1 MAIATGV
8 SGSKGKHM
16 LELLRKRRSIRHFKQ
31 ERIAPAQIEALREAV
46 LRSPSSRG
54 SSHGNFSLCRTL
66 ISSGNYPLQGARIR
80 VPEGCSPRVVVCGDE
95 TMSDVW
101 IEDCS
106 IAAVIVHLTAVS
118 LGLGG
123 CWIQIRNRMHSAE
136 TTSEDYVR
144 GILGIVHPLRVLAI
158 VAVGVPARVS
168 KGHPFDKLDQGKVN
182 RVRTDPN

>member
-1 MAIATGV
+1 
-8 SGSKGKHM
+8 M
-16 LELLRKRRSIRHFKQ
+16 LELLRRRRSVRLFKK
-31 ERIAPAQIEALREAV
+31 ERISPEHIDALREAV

-54 SSHGNFSLCRTL
+54 IQPWKFWFVKDPDLIGKLSRSKEHGSAFLK
-66 ISSGNYPLQGARIR
+66 GAPLA
-80 VPEGCSPRVVVCGDE
+80 VVVCGDE

-106 IAAVIVHLTAVS
+106 IAAAILHLAALS

-136 TTSEDYVR
+136 KTSEDYVR
-144 GILGIVHPLRVLAI
+144 ETLGIAPPLRILAI

-168 KGHPFDKLDQGKVN
+168 TGHSFDSLDQSKVIA
-182 RVRTDPN
+182 

>member
-1 MAIATGV
+1 
-8 SGSKGKHM
+8 M
-16 LELLRKRRSIRHFKQ
+16 LELLRKRRSIRLFRK
-31 ERIAPAQIEALREAV
+31 ERISPAHIDALREAV

-54 SSHGNFSLCRTL
+54 IQPWKFFFVQDPDL
-66 ISSGNYPLQGARIR
+66 IGKLSRAKESGSAFLKGAPLA
-80 VPEGCSPRVVVCGDE
+80 VVVCGDE

-136 TTSEDYVR
+136 KTSEDYVR
-144 GILGIVHPLRVLAI
+144 EILGIGHPLRVLAI

-168 KGHPFDKLDQGKVN
+168 TCHPFESLEQEKVIA
-182 RVRTDPN
+182 

>member
-1 MAIATGV
+1 
-8 SGSKGKHM
+8 M
-16 LELLRKRRSIRHFKQ
+16 LELLRKRRSIRHFKK

-54 SSHGNFSLCRTL
+54 IQPWKFFFVQDPDLIGKLSRCKEHGSAFLK
-66 ISSGNYPLQGARIR
+66 GAPLA
-80 VPEGCSPRVVVCGDE
+80 VVVCGDE

-118 LGLGG
+118 LELGG
-123 CWIQIRNRMHSAE
+123 CWIQVRNRMHSAE

-168 KGHPFDKLDQGKVN
+168 KGHPFDKLDQGKVIG
-182 RVRTDPN
+182 